1 MKIFEIKNID
11 CSKKEHRQ
19 KLVKETMKVCKLEEK
34 PKIYQLKKKK
44 KKIKKK
50 YGMKLRTFPKDKI
63 NFKTNMASVEID
75 QGQFSTF
82 DYDSKYECLCKYI
95 LIVKCWVDFKKLEAK

>member
-11 CSKKEHRQ
+11 CSKKEQRQ
-19 KLVKETMKVCKLEEK
+19 KLLKETMKVCKLEEK
-34 PKIYQLKKKK
+34 PTIDQLKEIC

-50 YGMKLRTFPKDKI
+50 YGMKLKTFPKDEI
-63 NFKTNMASVEID
+63 NFETNMASIEID

-82 DYDSKYECLCKYI
+82 DYESKYECLCKYI
-95 LIVKCWVDFKKLEAK
+95 LIVKGWVDFKKLEAK